1 MRTRTIEQGFRNF
14 LRTLR
19 PTSKESDAA
28 TSHRASIETCLK
40 NNFGMTTRFFRTGSF
55 RSGTSISGYS
65 DVDYF
70 AQIPPSNLEKSPT
83 LMLGRVRDVLK
94 KRFPRTGVRI
104 NRPAVVA
111 PFHPDAKE
119 RTEITPVGYV
129 GVTTK
134 EKYKVYNIPDFSSGW
149 MCSSPD
155 AHRTYVRKIDLKLG
169 GKVKPLIRFVKAWKY
184 YQNVPVSSF
193 YLELRVAKYVE
204 GKQGII
210 YDDYDIVIKRIFAHL
225 HDIQLARMQ
234 DPMKISG
241 YIKPCSTD
249 KILERTKSKLSTALT
264 RAQKACDAR
273 KSGDIEN
280 AFHWWNKLY
289 NGKFPSY
296 YY

>member
-28 TSHRASIETCLK
+28 KNHRASIETCLK

-70 AQIPPSNLEKSPT
+70 AQIPTTNLEKSST
-83 LMLGRVRDVLK
+83 LMLCQVRDVLK

-104 NRPAVVA
+104 NRPAVIV
-111 PFHPDAKE
+111 PFRPDAKE
-119 RTEITPVGYV
+119 STEVTPANYIE
-129 GVTTK
+129 VTTK
-134 EKYKVYNIPDFSSGW
+134 DEHKVYDIPDLSGSW
-149 MCSSPD
+149 MRSSPD

-169 GKVKPLIRFVKAWKY
+169 GKVKPLIRFIKAWKY
-184 YQNVPVSSF
+184 YQKVPISSF
-193 YLELRVAKYVE
+193 YLELRVAKYAE
-204 GKQGII
+204 NKQGIA
-210 YDDYDIVIKRIFAHL
+210 YDAYDIAVKRVFAHL
-225 HDIQLARMQ
+225 HDVELARMQ

-249 KILERTKSKLSTALT
+249 KILERAKSKLATALK

-280 AFHWWNKLY
+280 AFHWWNMLY
-289 NGKFPSY
+289 NRKFPSY